1 MCNPFE
7 KLDATVA
14 TADQIKSL
22 IRSHFSDE
30 PERFYTIAL
39 QVAAHEAKKGYSDLA
54 HDIRKIIDM
63 ERKKCG
69 PRVLSFPQDLKGLTI
84 TEEPKTSK
92 QVLVVNDD
100 IQGRIDQVIHEY
112 YQQAKLKSH
121 GLSHRRKILLIS
133 PPGTGKTM
141 TAKVLAY
148 ELKIL
153 LNTIQVDRLVT
164 KFMGETSAKLR
175 QIFNFMQEN
184 LGVYFFD
191 EFDAIGGERSMD
203 NDVGEMRRV
212 LNAFLQFIEQDISD
226 SIIIAAT
233 NNPRL
238 LDQALFRRFDD
249 VLYYKKPTD
258 KEKRTLISNN
268 LIKFKS
274 TQFDWETVLEK
285 SSGLSHSEIVLACN
299 DAVKTAILSDK
310 KEINAKDL
318 CFMISNRQN
327 AREGIGG

>member
-1 MCNPFE
+1 M
-7 KLDATVA
+7 A

-39 QVAAHEAKKGYSDLA
+39 QVAAHEAKKGHSDLA
-54 HDIRKIIDM
+54 HDIRKIVDM
-63 ERKKCG
+63 ERKKRG
-69 PRVLSFPQDLKGLTI
+69 PRVLSFPQNLKGLVL
-84 TEEPKTSK
+84 TEEPETSK
-92 QVLVVNDD
+92 QVLVMKDD
-100 IQGRIDQVIHEY
+100 IQSRFDQVIHEY
-112 YQQAKLKSH
+112 RQQAKLKSH
-121 GLSHRRKILLIS
+121 GLSHRRKILLIG

-148 ELKIL
+148 ELKIP
-153 LNTIQVDRLVT
+153 LNTVQVDRLVT

-175 QIFNFMQEN
+175 QIFDFMRDN

-226 SIIIAAT
+226 SIVVAAT

-238 LDQALFRRFDD
+238 LDRALFRRFDD
-249 VLYYKKPTD
+249 VLYYEKPAD
-258 KEKRTLISNN
+258 KEKQALISNR
-268 LIKFKS
+268 LGKFKPAG
-274 TQFDWETVLEK
+274 FGWKTVLEK
-285 SSGLSHSEIVLACN
+285 SSGLSHSEIALACN
-299 DAVKTAILSDK
+299 DAIKTAILTDK
-310 KEINAKDL
+310 KKIDAADL
-318 CFMISNRQN
+318 CLMISNRQS
-327 AREGIGG
+327 AHRGIHG